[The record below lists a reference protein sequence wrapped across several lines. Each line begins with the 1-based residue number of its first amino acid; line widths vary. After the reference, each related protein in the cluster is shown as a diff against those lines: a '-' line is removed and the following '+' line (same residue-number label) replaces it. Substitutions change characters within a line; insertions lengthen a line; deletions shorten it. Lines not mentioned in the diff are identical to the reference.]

1 LNEEEI
7 KKQIASIME
16 KSEAVFVSTIDEK
29 GNPDIRAMFNLRRKM
44 QFPKIA
50 DIIDDYYEKF
60 VTFLSTNTSSSK
72 INQMKLNPNIALYFY
87 VTKERLKGVTL
98 YGKTEFIEDEK
109 IKKDIWEDDWDKY
122 YPQGLKDPDYT
133 LIKFNPKKAK
143 FYSALQIH
151 TLQL

>member
-1 LNEEEI
+1 
-7 KKQIASIME
+7 
-16 KSEAVFVSTIDEK
+16 
-29 GNPDIRAMFNLRRKM
+29 
-44 QFPKIA
+44 
-50 DIIDDYYEKF
+50 
-60 VTFLSTNTSSSK
+60 
-72 INQMKLNPNIALYFY
+72 MKLNPNIALYFY

-109 IKKDIWEDDWDKY
+109 IKKNIWEDDWDKY
-122 YPQGLKDPDYT
+122 YPQGLNDPDYT